1 MIDEKYLRVAI
12 NIRKTYLKKNN
23 NLDLYKKMSN
33 SILEKLKG
41 TIKDIEEIEKEYID
55 KKITDEQSLQRA
67 LSILDSVE
75 REGKRLE
82 EAIDPINVEIEKLAK
97 EEQELFR
104 QIVERH
110 SDLSQDQIVWIVRER
125 LIKEGL
131 S

>member
-12 NIRKTYLKKNN
+12 NIRKTYLKLIN

-33 SILEKLKG
+33 SILERLQETVKE
-41 TIKDIEEIEKEYID
+41 IEDIEKQYHD
-55 KKITDEQSLQRA
+55 KKISDEQSLQRA
-67 LSILDSVE
+67 LSVLDGVE
-75 REGKRLE
+75 KEGKRLE
-82 EAIDPINVEIEKLAK
+82 DSIDPINMEIEKLAK

>member
-12 NIRKTYLKKNN
+12 NIRKTYLKQIN

>member
-12 NIRKTYLKKNN
+12 NIRKTYLKLIN

-41 TIKDIEEIEKEYID
+41 TIKDIEEIEKEYHD

-82 EAIDPINVEIEKLAK
+82 ESIDPINVEIEKLAK